1 MDIIVKN
8 KLKLI
13 KWLQVDPTIILQ
25 HVQTHGLITNS
36 EYGKL
41 KSISRNKSKENVAID
56 LLDIIC
62 EKGENVC
69 QEFLKMLKDD
79 DVNEISPELSA
90 WIKTVEIKETIPAG
104 PSNHQQNLRP
114 SSGVCASLTAS
125 DGSTVFAPIIMNSKS
140 GPININM
147 NAPSGKPDLVRN
159 SDQTKDC
166 GRGKSK
172 VVTDFKEF
180 LKDNTSSL
188 VQNVKHIEVILD
200 DLDLHPEAAANV
212 RSKGTDQAKM
222 RELLGYI
229 NSKAIAKRLVKA
241 LFKHERDLM
250 DDLLS

>member
-13 KWLQVDPTIILQ
+13 KWLKVDPTIILQ

-41 KSISRNKSKENVAID
+41 RSISRNKSEENVAID

-69 QEFLKMLKDD
+69 QDFLKMLKDD

-90 WIKTVEIKETIPAG
+90 WIKTVEIKETEKAG

-114 SSGVCASLTAS
+114 TSGVSAT
-125 DGSTVFAPIIMNSKS
+125 DT
-140 GPININM
+140 
-147 NAPSGKPDLVRN
+147 
-159 SDQTKDC
+159 TKDC
-166 GRGKSK
+166 RRGKSK
-172 VVTDFKEF
+172 VVTDCKEF
-180 LKDNTSSL
+180 LKKNHSCL
-188 VQNVKHIEVILD
+188 VQNVKHIDVILD
-200 DLDLHPEAAANV
+200 DLHLHPEAAANV
-212 RSKGTDQAKM
+212 RSKGTNPAKM

-229 NSKAIAKRLVKA
+229 NSKAIAERLVDA
-241 LFKHERDLM
+241 LLEHEHDLM
-250 DDLLS
+250 DELLS